1 MIRRLLKSVIR
12 SRCFAR
18 CVSDQEYSQLEQAKK
33 DGENAADDTT
43 LSKELIESNLTE
55 CAERQRAAEMTM
67 MCCLQ
72 RLRVLTSNMDSDP
85 YPELL
90 VYRIKAQVKARGD
103 AEHELKM
110 IIKVQRQLRLQLT
123 TLRESELNTRVICA
137 LKSVLQ
143 SNAPNIRLASDCS
156 DDLLDDID
164 EQQHDVAE
172 TTRKLAICRAESD
185 APSGESCAES
195 DASSSNLDH
204 HDASSSNLD
213 HHDAPSGES
222 AAMADTN
229 FQNFF
234 GPHLFGSHCNPMES

>member
-1 MIRRLLKSVIR
+1 V
-12 SRCFAR
+12 
-18 CVSDQEYSQLEQAKK
+18 YSQLEQAKK
-33 DGENAADDTT
+33 DGENTADDTT

-172 TTRKLAICRAESD
+172 TTRKLAICRAESAD
-185 APSGESCAES
+185 ESCAES
-195 DASSSNLDH
+195 DAYLDH
-204 HDASSSNLD
+204 HDAYLD